1 MALTCS
7 SLKQGFRYRPE
18 TEDGLR
24 SEHTESEALDQW
36 QTKAGSSQQALA
48 TLRTLGTTAPTLLG
62 CHLHSEEPTRI
73 SSNGGLQ
80 SRGGHFRDS
89 TGTLA
94 GRAVMW
100 PRPCLSGLADPAE
113 WQRTQ
118 KTGSLAGSGRVACKP
133 FLSQSSERS
142 QALPAPLH
150 PYSSTECV
158 LKAHILLSSRNMSS
172 MGGKVYDRAEVV
184 GSPLSQGPSRH
195 TAGALPVL
203 VGSCVWGHEL
213 SHPPLAAFPGGA
225 CWCHHSLFQGGAACP
240 ALRSPPRASPSR
252 LYIIDKHTHT
262 DSHTHTHTLLKL
274 RMKYQ

>member
-62 CHLHSEEPTRI
+62 CYLHSEEPTRI

-89 TGTLA
+89 IGTLA

-133 FLSQSSERS
+133 LLSQKGERS
-142 QALPAPLH
+142 LPH
-150 PYSSTECV
+150 SMGSV
-158 LKAHILLSSRNMSS
+158 LGARILLCSRNMSS
-172 MGGKVYDRAEVV
+172 RGGNVYDRAEVV
-184 GSPLSQGPSRH
+184 GSPLSQRPSRH

-213 SHPPLAAFPGGA
+213 SHPPLAAFPEGA
-225 CWCHHSLFQGGAACP
+225 CWCHHSHFQGGDGCP
-240 ALRSPPRASPSR
+240 ALRSPPELSPPPCSSEGPVKFNI
-252 LYIIDKHTHT
+252 LCKVHNTMWTALWIFTKCT
-262 DSHTHTHTLLKL
+262 
-274 RMKYQ
+274 